1 MSSYVYLPH
10 DFTLSPVP
18 LGLGGLAM
26 YSRYNR
32 DALVGNL
39 CNQLLGVL
47 YRTPFVASSKVGFS
61 LVNVTNLM
69 NRSSAGA
76 LPTPPIESHGSK
88 WLFTFSLMSDATYAP
103 GQSVNVSARQLGVYV
118 WATHVGR
125 PDFVTIGIT
134 PFEAEQYSLG
144 SDMLLPR
151 FLYYMVGAYTKS
163 AILNQQHK
171 LEEPT
176 VLDYA
181 GLYKAPFASYKG
193 NLLRPLSVCMIN
205 HPVQDWV
212 FSRAVWNQTPGLL
225 TPKHVVPLTVAYYL
239 AYLNNVNRLYY
250 GAYRQLYDQLFH
262 LLRLSLISIMSR
274 SSSADPAKDLSDVL
288 YWGLFPET
296 FQTVDPIAD
305 LFAADVKNLPGYRQD
320 FEGSMDD
327 SLRRLFFIG
336 EKEVR

>member
-1 MSSYVYLPH
+1 MSSYIYLSH

-88 WLFTFSLMSDATYAP
+88 WLFTFSLMSGAEYAD
-103 GQSVNVSARQLGVYV
+103 GQTPAYVSARQLGVYV
-118 WATHVGR
+118 WSTQTGR
-125 PDFVTIGIT
+125 PTFITIGIT
-134 PFEAEQYSLG
+134 PFEAEQYELG
-144 SDMLLPR
+144 SDMFLPR

-163 AILNQQHK
+163 AMLNQRWK

-176 VLDYA
+176 VPDYTDM
-181 GLYKAPFASYKG
+181 YKAPLASYRG
-193 NLLRPLSVCMIN
+193 NLLRPLSACMIN
-205 HPVQDWV
+205 KPVTEWV

-225 TPKHVVPLTVAYYL
+225 TPKHIVPVTVAYYL
-239 AYLNNVNRLYY
+239 AYLGNVNRLYY
-250 GAYRQLYDQLFH
+250 GAYRQLYDQMFH
-262 LLRLSLISIMSR
+262 QLRLSLISVMSR
-274 SSSADPAKDLSDVL
+274 STSKQKAADLSDVL

-296 FQTVDPIAD
+296 FKTDNPIQDMFDAD
-305 LFAADVKNLPGYRQD
+305 AQRMPEYNPD
-320 FEGSMDD
+320 FVGSMDD
-327 SLRRLFFIG
+327 QLRKLFFDA
-336 EKEVR
+336 EA